1 MAGALD
7 VTEAFGKVFFH
18 RPKWVV
24 HLPKMWFV
32 TTKMGVKKIR
42 NMRFPSTR
50 MGRLTSQN
58 GTDKSKMSWLKL
70 VGVDHEKNGGEPQ
83 IKFICPTATQ
93 KWGRQDMMQTQL
105 THSYLMGGRATVPIP
120 NNLEQLRI
128 IFPE

>member
-1 MAGALD
+1 MGGSP
-7 VTEAFGKVFFH
+7 TKN
-18 RPKWVV
+18 VV
-24 HLPKMWFV
+24 CDNKNGGEKTQEYAVPTNK
-32 TTKMGVKKIR
+32 
-42 NMRFPSTR
+42 N
-50 MGRLTSQN
+50 GRLTSQN
-58 GTDKSKMSWLKL
+58 GTDTSKMSWLKL

-105 THSYLMGGRATVPIP
+105 THSYMMGGRATVPTP